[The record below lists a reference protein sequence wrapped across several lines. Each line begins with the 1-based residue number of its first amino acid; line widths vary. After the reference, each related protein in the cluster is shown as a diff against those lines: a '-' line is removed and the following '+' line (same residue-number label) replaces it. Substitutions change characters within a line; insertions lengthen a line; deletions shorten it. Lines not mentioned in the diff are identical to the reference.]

1 MLYPT
6 VGILGVDAD
15 LDGIVENGTYEARSP
30 VNGPDTGDW
39 LVAVLK
45 SPLSTP
51 GDVEVVQVA
60 FKKADGAAYSRSSNA
75 GSWSDWAAFG
85 GGGGAT
91 LPTGV
96 KGDIL
101 VNNGTAWVVLTGG
114 TEGQLLS
121 RSDAAATGLAWI
133 NPA

>member
-6 VGILGVDAD
+6 VGILGVGAD

-60 FKKADGAAYSRSSNA
+60 FKKADGTAYSRSSNA

-91 LPTGV
+91 LPSGS

-101 VNNGTAWVVLTGG
+101 VNDGEAWVALPAG
-114 TEGQLLS
+114 TDGQLLS
-121 RSDAAATGLAWI
+121 ASAAASTGLVWI
-133 NPA
+133 DPA